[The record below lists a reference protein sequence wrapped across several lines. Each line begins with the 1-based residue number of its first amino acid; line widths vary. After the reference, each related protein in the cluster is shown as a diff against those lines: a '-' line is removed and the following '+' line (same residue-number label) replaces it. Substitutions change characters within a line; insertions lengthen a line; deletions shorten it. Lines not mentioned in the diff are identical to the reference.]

1 MSTMPDYVM
10 VHELSSAYDPVPRAA
25 SVLGWSSLRHRA
37 HGTAEA
43 ARSRLETHEHP
54 HRPGSPRMPE
64 ITTTPPTFR
73 SAGPLHYNIL

>member
-1 MSTMPDYVM
+1 MRCMARRGPTRTTR
-10 VHELSSAYDPVPRAA
+10 EYDTRGDGDFAD
-25 SVLGWSSLRHRA
+25 
-37 HGTAEA
+37 TAEA